1 MSKTDIELR
10 RVASAIH
17 PLGGLTGSEQTAI
30 HDIYNYFANKGGGVA
45 SSVVSNSPMCGTK
58 HGRKTRLKRAK
69 QIRASHVPELQAVGL
84 LPIGTLFWL
93 WWSSPIGWRFLLN
106 WIMEILTETEEPAAA
121 DLVTVKTT
129 ANTPKQVW

>member
-1 MSKTDIELR
+1 MTKTDIELR
-10 RVASAIH
+10 RVAAAVN

-45 SSVVSNSPMCGTK
+45 SSVVANSPMCGTK

-69 QIRASHVPELQAVGL
+69 QIRASHVAELQAVGL

-106 WIMEILTETEEPAAA
+106 WILEILNETEEPAAA
-121 DLVTVKTT
+121 GKPLS
-129 ANTPKQVW
+129 ANERPTR

>member
-10 RVASAIH
+10 RVASAIA
-17 PLGGLTGSEQTAI
+17 PLSGLSGSDKIQIHAI
-30 HDIYNYFANKGGGVA
+30 YDYFASKGGGVA

-69 QIRASHVPELQAVGL
+69 QIRASHVPELQAAGL
-84 LPIGTLFWL
+84 MPIGTLFWL

>member
-10 RVASAIH
+10 RVAAAIH

-30 HDIYNYFANKGGGVA
+30 HDIYNYFANKGGGIA

-69 QIRASHVPELQAVGL
+69 QIRASHVAELQAVGL

-93 WWSSPIGWRFLLN
+93 WWSSPIGWKFLLN
-106 WIMEILTETEEPAAA
+106 WIIEILSDNETSGGRDSAEY
-121 DLVTVKTT
+121 TKKR
-129 ANTPKQVW
+129 ANQ